1 MAPFTEHFFINQI
14 INNMK
19 KFYGWLGAAALLTLA
34 ACTKDIDGSK
44 DLGADG
50 DLYMT
55 MTITQQLSTRTDTP
69 HQGSE
74 IGQTYENAI
83 ISGLLIITDQNN
95 NVITTADIETGGLV
109 GTSPNYVANFQMT
122 RAELL
127 THMGESPSKTYRL
140 FMIANPKAGMKEAAI
155 AKKSTGGTNNVQ
167 GVFELTSDVATYWDR
182 ENGFLMTNAE
192 LSETTIQASEL
203 ALGKHT
209 TKEDALNLGQVK
221 IQRAMSRF
229 DFAKG
234 NVEFTTENQKST
246 LKDITIT
253 FDGIALVNMAT
264 KANLFK
270 EVGDNHGTYS
280 ENTATANSWSFFR
293 AETGNSI
300 SGVGSAWNLVKD
312 GNYVFSPEQTSW
324 IYQMYD
330 GNSPA
335 GILTGKR
342 IDFTGA
348 SITFDSFDSM
358 TTADDVNYTHPNT
371 SPVMGEPDYY
381 IWRYCMENTNFDKTN
396 QKHGNTT
403 GVVFRAKMTGSN
415 IDGKTETLYAYNNVI
430 YGTLSD
436 LQTYVNGSAPE
447 NDAMH
452 STIKTKYEDADAKKE
467 AGEDD
472 DNAKLNKALVA
483 NGFTLYAPDSN
494 HNYYCYYIYW
504 NRHNDNMNNS
514 IMGAM
519 EFATVRNNVYK
530 LKVNKITSL
539 GHPGKP
545 GDDPDPDDPG
555 TPDEKDA
562 FWGEVSCEVLPWE
575 VRINEIEF

>member
-1 MAPFTEHFFINQI
+1 MTFFTEHFFINQI

-19 KFYGWLGAAALLTLA
+19 KFYGWLGAAALLTLV
-34 ACTKDIDGSK
+34 ACTKDIEGSK

-55 MTITQQLSTRTDTP
+55 MTITQQLSTRTSTP
-69 HQGSE
+69 NQGVE
-74 IGQTYENAI
+74 IGKDYENAI
-83 ISGLLIITDQNN
+83 KSGLLIITDGNN
-95 NVITTADIETGGLV
+95 NVITTAEIAGTNLV
-109 GTSPNYVANFQMT
+109 GTSPNYVASFQMT
-122 RAELL
+122 RSELL
-127 THMGESPSKTYRL
+127 THMGAAESKTYRL
-140 FMIANPKAGMKEAAI
+140 FMIANPKTGMKEAAI
-155 AKKSTGGTNNVQ
+155 AKKNTAGPNNVQ
-167 GVFELTSDVATYWDR
+167 GVFELTSDATTYWDQTD
-182 ENGFLMTNAE
+182 GFLMTNAE
-192 LSETTIQASEL
+192 LSETTIYASEL

-209 TKEDALNLGQVK
+209 TKEDALNLGHVK

-234 NVEFTTENQKST
+234 NVVFSTEDQNST
-246 LKDITIT
+246 LEDITIT

-270 EVGDNHGTYS
+270 EVGDNHESYHETEF
-280 ENTATANSWSFFR
+280 ENTWSFFR
-293 AETGNSI
+293 AETGNVI
-300 SGVGSAWNLVKD
+300 SGNGATWTTTKH

-324 IYQMYD
+324 INKMYVTPSE
-330 GNSPA
+330 GLNNS
-335 GILTGKR
+335 R

-348 SITFDSFDSM
+348 SITFDEFDSM
-358 TTADDVNYTHPNT
+358 DTEDDANYTHPT
-371 SPVMGEPDYY
+371 TTPVAGEPDYY
-381 IWRYCMENTNFDKTN
+381 IWRYCMENTNYDKDN

-403 GVVFRAKMTGSN
+403 GVVFRAKMTGSKIN
-415 IDGKTETLYAYNNVI
+415 GKTGTLYAYNNVI

-436 LQTYVNGSAPE
+436 LQTYVTNNASEG
-447 NDAMH
+447 DVMH
-452 STIKTKYEDADAKKE
+452 STIKTKYEDAVAQKE
-467 AGEDD
+467 AGEDT
-472 DNAKLNKALVA
+472 DNAKLNKALVK
-483 NGFTLYAPDSN
+483 NGFTLYAPDGDQ
-494 HNYYCYYIYW
+494 NYYCYYIYW

-555 TPDEKDA
+555 TPDEKDT

-575 VRINEIEF
+575 VRINNIEF